1 MTLFEVIHMK
11 VTYILS
17 IPVIAISL
25 LVIVTSM
32 LFLRPKI
39 FIILI
44 LFAIAS
50 AGVVGLFDTLM
61 RLELNHKPLPIIESR
76 VNNAPCESAK
86 LSDC

>member
-1 MTLFEVIHMK
+1 MTLFEAIHMK

-17 IPVIAISL
+17 FPVISVSL
-25 LVIVTSM
+25 LVIGISL

-50 AGVVGLFDTLM
+50 AAVVGLFDKL
-61 RLELNHKPLPIIESR
+61 LGLGLDHKPLPVIESQ
-76 VNNAPCESAK
+76 VNNVPCESAK